1 MEEKMGEN
9 INQKGRDDKMEEMLS
24 EILSELKD
32 FRGEMRDVKADVREL
47 KTDVREIKVRMDNLE
62 KRQDK
67 LEQGQE
73 ELKKGQEEII
83 KIQKEHSEQIEFILE
98 TVKSTD
104 RILTQR
110 RREQTQKMIF
120 LDKVK
125 LEKDKS
131 QDKQIQE
138 NSERIAKCE
147 EQIARLIK

>member
-1 MEEKMGEN
+1 MGEN
-9 INQKGRDDKMEEMLS
+9 IKPKGRDNKMEEMLS

-47 KTDVREIKVRMDNLE
+47 KQGQKELTARVV
-62 KRQDK
+62 K

-73 ELKKGQEEII
+73 EII
-83 KIQKEHSEQIEFILE
+83 KTQKEHSEQIEFILE

-110 RREQTQKMIF
+110 RREQVQMKNRLIV

-125 LEKDKS
+125 IEKDRS

-138 NSERIAKCE
+138 NSKRIAKCE
-147 EQIARLIK
+147 EQIARFIK